1 VNLQAIESIRI
12 SLTVIT
18 RNRPTIA
25 RKRNFSIQHKTNS
38 HELVAGLATAG
49 CDGQTMQIRFD
60 KERGGKE
67 LGPRIVNGIKHGQDR
82 QQTVRWIVT

>member
-1 VNLQAIESIRI
+1 MNLQAIESIRI

-38 HELVAGLATAG
+38 HELVAVLATAG

-67 LGPRIVNGIKHGQDR
+67 PRIVDGIKHGQDR
-82 QQTVRWIVT
+82 QQTTRWIVT